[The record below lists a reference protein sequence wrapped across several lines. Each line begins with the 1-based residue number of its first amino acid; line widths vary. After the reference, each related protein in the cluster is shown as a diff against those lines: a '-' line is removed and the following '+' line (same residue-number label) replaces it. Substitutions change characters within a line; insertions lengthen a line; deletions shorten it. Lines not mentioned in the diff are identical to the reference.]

1 MNKPRAAGAQ
11 PIDALFPV
19 GSRVLL
25 TGTGRQFVE
34 RLGVEATRQAVL
46 NIMLGQNVR
55 AQTEK
60 LTRQKIAQ
68 VSGAMVVLFA
78 KGLREIPD
86 FQSRLPDLAIQQIA
100 ASKKNDNASIWP
112 AQWLIG
118 LTGKAVQNVLRNDP
132 ALIQDYARDFQASI
146 EEAATRCQADLGD
159 LKMTLGFA
167 ETASGLPVELEWRD
181 ILMLA
186 TAIGSQTLTIRG
198 SDESYF
204 GKLFE
209 KLILGSFLSVLGFER
224 VNPATNTKTHN
235 VFWLSDSSDLRES
248 DATLLLRP
256 GKLARFDIGFIGPGN
271 SEISKDKL
279 SRYASEAKIRGKAHK
294 STTFIVVDRLPQTGK
309 TQQAATNIKAEIVQ
323 MSMQYWVR
331 DLARRLGKRFD
342 FTHELQ
348 TMSDAKI
355 EAYLKAKLDTIAVQE
370 FLTGVTLEEL
380 TTDTELVSAE
390 AEVKT
395 LSGEA

>member
-1 MNKPRAAGAQ
+1 MSKLPTSNLQ

-86 FQSRLPDLAIQQIA
+86 FQSRLPDLAMQQIA

-132 ALIQDYARDFQASI
+132 ALIQDYAQDFQAAI
-146 EEAATRCQADLGD
+146 EEAALKCQADLGD
-159 LKMTLGFA
+159 LKMILGFV
-167 ETASGLPVELEWRD
+167 EDKSGLPVELDWRYTD
-181 ILMLA
+181 A
-186 TAIGSQTLTIRG
+186 GHHYWQ
-198 SDESYF
+198 
-204 GKLFE
+204 
-209 KLILGSFLSVLGFER
+209 
-224 VNPATNTKTHN
+224 
-235 VFWLSDSSDLRES
+235 SDLNDS
-248 DATLLLRP
+248 
-256 GKLARFDIGFIGPGN
+256 RF
-271 SEISKDKL
+271 
-279 SRYASEAKIRGKAHK
+279 R
-294 STTFIVVDRLPQTGK
+294 
-309 TQQAATNIKAEIVQ
+309 
-323 MSMQYWVR
+323 
-331 DLARRLGKRFD
+331 
-342 FTHELQ
+342 
-348 TMSDAKI
+348 
-355 EAYLKAKLDTIAVQE
+355 
-370 FLTGVTLEEL
+370 
-380 TTDTELVSAE
+380 
-390 AEVKT
+390 
-395 LSGEA
+395 